1 MGTLNKNIINMSLN
15 SISKTNNP
23 SQLEA
28 TFVVH
33 DFKRSWNNALITKEV
48 CEENMHYLVGQYICC
63 KYISKQENNGLD
75 ALGSHEAYVDINR
88 DTGQEMVATD
98 TVPIGHITE
107 VYIADGVNSDGTDGE
122 VFYCKATLWLNKFY
136 NVLSFLN
143 EMVENGVNVPCSVEY
158 GYSNYVMQ
166 DGVRYDQSPI
176 YYEALC
182 ILNPIDRG
190 NIKEVLPAYDSSKFE
205 GFSFNEA
212 IRADLN
218 NSNKTKNEEGVQME
232 NIFKTALNS
241 ISLGDTRDKILDA
254 MSKVLTAEEF
264 NNAWIGMYGIYP
276 DYVAYESFVGDEWK
290 SFKLPYS
297 LNEQDEIVLD
307 MEGKVEVQYEVVE
320 KEVHASLNEK
330 ISKLEE
336 VETSLNEKD
345 QELEKANSKI
355 ENLEQTL
362 LSEKED
368 KISLNEKIKEL
379 EVQVDE
385 LAPYKAQAEELQ
397 FNAKLEEA
405 MTEYKQKFTAL
416 NGVEKF
422 ETEEVQ
428 SLVKESLDV
437 EKSMNAKL
445 ALADILVD
453 LATTNPRQ
461 STETNETSIKENCSK
476 KVKSLV
482 PTSKNGAEYCGINL
496 G

>member
-1 MGTLNKNIINMSLN
+1 MDNLNKNTINMSLN

-28 TFVVH
+28 VFVVH
-33 DFKRSWNNALITKEV
+33 DFKRSWNNAIITKEV
-48 CEENMHYLVGQYICC
+48 CEENMNYLKGQYICC
-63 KYISKQENNGLD
+63 KYIPKQDNNGLD

-88 DTGQEMVATD
+88 DTGEEMVATN
-98 TVPIGHITE
+98 TVPIGHITD
-107 VYIADGVNSDGTDGE
+107 VYIADGINSDGTEGE

-158 GYSNYVMQ
+158 GYSNFIMQ

-190 NIKEVLPAYDSSKFE
+190 DIKEVLPAYDSSSFK

-212 IRADLN
+212 IKADIEN
-218 NSNKTKNEEGVQME
+218 NTKNEEGVQMA

-241 ISLGDTRDKILDA
+241 ISLGETRDKILDA
-254 MSKVLTAEEF
+254 MGKVLTAEEF

-276 DYVAYESFVGDEWK
+276 DYVAYETYVGEEWK
-290 SFKLPYS
+290 SFKIPYS
-297 LNEQDEIVLD
+297 LNEQEEVVLD
-307 MEGKVEVQYEVVE
+307 IEGKMEVQYEVVE
-320 KEVHASLNEK
+320 KEVQVSLNERV
-330 ISKLEE
+330 SKLEE
-336 VETSLNEKD
+336 VQTSLNEKED
-345 QELEKANSKI
+345 ELVKATSKI
-355 ENLEQTL
+355 EELESSL
-362 LSEKED
+362 LAEKEE
-368 KISLNEKIKEL
+368 KISLNEKINEL
-379 EVQVDE
+379 ESKVEE
-385 LAPYKAQAEELQ
+385 LAPFKAQAEELQ

-405 MTEYKQKFTAL
+405 MKEYEEKFTAL

-428 SLVKESLDV
+428 ELVKESLDV

-445 ALADILVD
+445 ALADILVG
-453 LATTNPRQ
+453 LATSMPRQ
-461 STETNETSIKENCSK
+461 EVQATEPTIKESCSK

-482 PTSKNGAEYCGINL
+482 PTSKSGTEYCGINL

>member
-1 MGTLNKNIINMSLN
+1 MDNFNKNTINMSLN

-28 TFVVH
+28 VFVVH
-33 DFKRSWNNALITKEV
+33 DFKRSWNNAIITKEV
-48 CEENMHYLVGQYICC
+48 CEENMNYLKGQYICC

-75 ALGSHEAYVDINR
+75 ALGSHEAYLDINR
-88 DTGQEMVATD
+88 DTGEEMVATN

-107 VYIADGVNSDGTDGE
+107 VYIADGINSDGTEGE

-158 GYSNYVMQ
+158 GYSNFIMQ

-190 NIKEVLPAYDSSKFE
+190 DIKEVLPAYDSSSFK

-212 IRADLN
+212 IRADIEN
-218 NSNKTKNEEGVQME
+218 NTKNEEGVQMA

-241 ISLGDTRDKILDA
+241 ISLGETRDKILDA
-254 MSKVLTAEEF
+254 MGKVLTAEEF

-276 DYVAYESFVGDEWK
+276 DYVAYETYVGEEWK
-290 SFKLPYS
+290 SFKIPYS
-297 LNEQDEIVLD
+297 LNEQEEVVLD
-307 MEGKVEVQYEVVE
+307 IEGKVEVQYEVVE
-320 KEVHASLNEK
+320 KEVQVSLNERV
-330 ISKLEE
+330 SKLEE
-336 VETSLNEKD
+336 VQTSLNEKED
-345 QELEKANSKI
+345 ELAKATAKIEELESS
-355 ENLEQTL
+355 L
-362 LSEKED
+362 LAEKEG
-368 KISLNEKIKEL
+368 KISLNEKINEL
-379 EVQVDE
+379 ESKVEE

-405 MTEYKQKFTAL
+405 MKEYEGKFTAL
-416 NGVEKF
+416 NGVDKF

-428 SLVKESLDV
+428 ELVKESLDI

-445 ALADILVD
+445 ALADILVG
-453 LATTNPRQ
+453 LATSMPRQ
-461 STETNETSIKENCSK
+461 EVQTTEPTIKENCSK

-482 PTSKNGAEYCGINL
+482 PTSKTGTEYCGINL